1 MKGTIEPKADRIA
14 LDRYVIESS
23 YITQYLSRIV
33 KDKALVIYHVLFH
46 LWYFETGKA
55 VIVIPWANVGAYIR
69 SEQGNIIQDS
79 STVTRRLTDLLQC
92 KCISVNRRRGGANEI
107 CVHLPSEI
115 QVCRELIQQDQAIPA
130 ELERVDN
137 ADYYTDP
144 ERRIQVLERDKRR
157 CTYCLLAISE
167 DSFVLD
173 HLVPVS
179 KGGTN
184 RKHNLVASCE
194 SCNQRKQDQ
203 DPVDFIQSN
212 YRDKL
217 ISQKE
222 FMDQKAYIETLL
234 LEGQVTIRHPMN
246 S

>member
-1 MKGTIEPKADRIA
+1 MKGIIKPKADRIA

-33 KDKALVIYHVLFH
+33 KDKALVVYHVLFH
-46 LWYFETGKA
+46 LSYFETGKG

-69 SEQGNIIQDS
+69 SEQGNIIDTNT
-79 STVTRRLTDLLQC
+79 TVKRRLTDLLQH
-92 KCISVNRRRGGANEI
+92 KCISVNRQRGGANEI

-115 QVCRELIQQDQAIPA
+115 QACRELIQQDQAIPA
-130 ELERVDN
+130 DLESVDN
-137 ADYYTDP
+137 TDYYTDP
-144 ERRIQVLERDKRR
+144 ERRIQVLERDKRH
-157 CTYCLLAISE
+157 CTYCLLEISE
-167 DSFVLD
+167 DSFYLD

-203 DPVDFIQSN
+203 DPFDFIQSN

-217 ISQKE
+217 ISQEE
-222 FMDQKAYIETLL
+222 FRHQKAYIETLL
-234 LEGQVTIRHPMN
+234 LEGQITNR
-246 S
+246 